1 MMKIIEKGKERM
13 RKKEKGRKEE
23 KGEENSEKGGKDDGG

>member
-1 MMKIIEKGKERM
+1 MKIIEKGKERM